1 VASVG
6 AYRARF
12 AGVVFPGETLVISM
26 WREAE
31 IVHLEATSR
40 ERSLAVLTNAYV
52 RVRV

>member
-1 VASVG
+1 LVA

-12 AGVVFPGETLVISM
+12 SGVVFPGETIVISM

-31 IVHLEATSR
+31 MVHVEATTR
-40 ERSLAVLTNAYV
+40 ERALPVLTNAYV